1 MAELITMY
9 MARRELVNAAFR
21 NRTIICPECNGDCH
35 MPSFIRRTVEGFL
48 VFDHAA
54 VEKESC
60 FTCNN
65 KGIVAAT
72 EDNVTKE
79 MSNKIITGYIKKLS
93 RQARAK
99 KATGQTWNRNRI
111 KNDPRFK

>member
-9 MARRELVNAAFR
+9 MARRELVNAAFN
-21 NRTIICPECNGDCH
+21 NRIILCPECHGNCN
-35 MPSFIRRTVEGFL
+35 MATFTRRTPEGFL
-48 VFDHAA
+48 IFDYI
-54 VEKESC
+54 ETETCK
-60 FTCNN
+60 TCND
-65 KGIVAAT
+65 KGTVLATENNVSKDLKDKIVA
-72 EDNVTKE
+72 
-79 MSNKIITGYIKKLS
+79 GYIKKLS

>member
-48 VFDHAA
+48 VFDHAV

-60 FTCNN
+60 FTCND
-65 KGIVAAT
+65 KGTVLATENNVPKKLKDKIVA
-72 EDNVTKE
+72 
-79 MSNKIITGYIKKLS
+79 GYIKKLS